1 MIHYT
6 KIINS
11 KGSYFT
17 REYVKIK
24 KHKNKIRALREDTVR
39 KEFLNEN
46 AEILVIIEELEK
58 EILIDYFSSTEIIR
72 EYLGESF
79 IP

>member
-1 MIHYT
+1 MIRYT
-6 KIINS
+6 KLINS
-11 KGSYFT
+11 KGIYFT
-17 REYVKIK
+17 REYIKIK
-24 KHKNKIRALREDTVR
+24 KHKNKIREIKESTVR

-46 AEILVIIEELEK
+46 AEILVVIEELEK
-58 EILIDYFSSTEIIR
+58 EILIDYFSPSEIIK

>member
-1 MIHYT
+1 MIRYT
-6 KIINS
+6 KLINS
-11 KGSYFT
+11 KGFYFT

-24 KHKNKIRALREDTVR
+24 KHKNKIREIKESTVR

-46 AEILVIIEELEK
+46 AEILVVIEELEK
-58 EILIDYFSSTEIIR
+58 EILIDYFSPAETIR